1 MSPRTVVEMA
11 EFFRGFYG
19 VIDGIITQA
28 GGSWSVSS
36 NDGGQHVAAP
46 AGGAATVIIRVAGAD
61 RGFGLILA
69 ENLASVRG
77 MRSLSYRIDDLR
89 DEKQND
95 SFLVELRRR
104 LACAGIARTLPGE
117 SDFKFNSLKTFAR
130 VRRKHRNETW
140 DPAAY

>member
-95 SFLVELRRR
+95 SFSSNYVGGL
-104 LACAGIARTLPGE
+104 LAPASRARFP
-117 SDFKFNSLKTFAR
+117 AR
-130 VRRKHRNETW
+130 VILNLT
-140 DPAAY
+140 A